1 MRTDTTMSHI
11 SQPLPPRFCISG
23 ANLVTALGND
33 APTTGA
39 AWITRRRGLR
49 FFEHEDTKLYTA
61 PAIDVTGRLEG
72 ANRIRALLD
81 ALLHGFPT
89 LSPTDSLPRPRTHCL
104 LLLPDWLTVQDLQT
118 LCSTVCTGLS
128 ARLPETRALDIQYGT
143 GSSALDGYALLRMVM
158 TPPRSQQADHY
169 ILIAADSLCE
179 PTILKHNHANGWVG
193 HTGARRLDTAGEA
206 AAGVILSRIPAGAPI
221 PHDQI
226 ALSLPAITNPSPEP
240 RWNSTLAGDGTLLK
254 QAWEQ
259 ALADGGLGLDH
270 IGHVIDDNDD
280 QPWKSEDK
288 LRALERLCEHQQ
300 SGFHAQDLH
309 GAGAL
314 GHIGV
319 ATGPVHWALTDTL
332 HRRCL
337 APISTVLST
346 FQHRNGA
353 CAAVTLQAGHH
364 TPVR

>member
-1 MRTDTTMSHI
+1 MSHI
-11 SQPLPPRFCISG
+11 PPHLPPRFCIAG

-49 FFEHEDTKLYTA
+49 FFEHEGTKLYTA
-61 PAIDVTGRLEG
+61 PAIDITGRTEG
-72 ANRIRALLD
+72 ANRIRALLN
-81 ALLHGFPT
+81 ALLHGFPAIA
-89 LSPTDSLPRPRTHCL
+89 PTDGAPRLHTHCL
-104 LLLPDWLTVQDLQT
+104 LLLPDWLIGQDLQT
-118 LCSTVCTGLS
+118 LCDTVRTGLS
-128 ARLPETRALDIQYGT
+128 AWFPEPRGPDIQYST
-143 GSSALDGYALLRMVM
+143 GSSALDGYALLRWIM
-158 TPPRSQQADHY
+158 TRPRSQQADRY

-179 PTILKHNHANGWVG
+179 PTILKSNHANGWVG

-206 AAGVILSRIPAGAPI
+206 AAGVILSPLPTGAPI

-226 ALSLPAITNPSPEP
+226 ALSLPAITDPGPAP
-240 RWNSTLAGDGTLLK
+240 RWNSTLAGDGILLK

-270 IGHVIDDNDD
+270 IGHFIDDNDD

-288 LRALERLCEHQQ
+288 LRALERLCLHQQ
-300 SGFHAQDLH
+300 SGFYAQDLQ

-314 GHIGV
+314 GHIGL
-319 ATGPVHWALTDTL
+319 ATGPVHWALAHTL